1 MLYGLF
7 ETFLAQ
13 TRKFYKVI
21 HFALYLEQDPSWLLQ
36 DATFEKMGALMSD
49 NSGRLIGLYDELSSF
64 LTRINL
70 FRGRGL
76 SDTHELAMFLELYN
90 ANEWTHTT
98 GKNKVLKNVTFSTI
112 YTSLYPLTKCTLHGE
127 NYFNG
132 STCNR
137 LLTPLFGINLS
148 AKNVTATFKDQTTL
162 KFYFLVCV
170 VTLDLTI
177 CFGKNICVL
186 LKP

>member
-7 ETFLAQ
+7 KTFLAQ
-13 TRKFYKVI
+13 THKFYKVV
-21 HFALYLEQDPSWLLQ
+21 HFVLYLEQDPSWLLQ

-90 ANEWTHTT
+90 ANEWTPPQ
-98 GKNKVLKNVTFSTI
+98 VRIVVKNVIFSTI
-112 YTSLYPLTKCTLHGE
+112 YTSLCPLTKCTLNGE
-127 NYFNG
+127 NYSMDQLVTDHQHLSLE
-132 STCNR
+132 STCLPKR
-137 LLTPLFGINLS
+137 
-148 AKNVTATFKDQTTL
+148 
-162 KFYFLVCV
+162 
-170 VTLDLTI
+170 
-177 CFGKNICVL
+177 
-186 LKP
+186 

>member
-7 ETFLAQ
+7 KTFLAQ
-13 TRKFYKVI
+13 THKFYKVV
-21 HFALYLEQDPSWLLQ
+21 HFVLYLEQDPSWLLQ

-90 ANEWTHTT
+90 ANEWTRTT
-98 GKNKVLKNVTFSTI
+98 GKNSCK
-112 YTSLYPLTKCTLHGE
+112 KC
-127 NYFNG
+127 
-132 STCNR
+132 
-137 LLTPLFGINLS
+137 
-148 AKNVTATFKDQTTL
+148 
-162 KFYFLVCV
+162 
-170 VTLDLTI
+170 DL
-177 CFGKNICVL
+177 
-186 LKP
+186 